1 MDSGDVCRL
10 LGLSKRT
17 LQSWRASGRIPFS
30 MLSGKVYFKESDID
44 ALLKNGMNPK

>member
-1 MDSGDVCRL
+1 
-10 LGLSKRT
+10 
-17 LQSWRASGRIPFS
+17 